1 MVNIQAMVNNN
12 IHAAVNNQ
20 VIFQKN
26 AAPMKET
33 YKIRDLETVRLLSDP
48 LKLQLLQ
55 AFADGPKTTKQVA
68 AELGENI
75 TKLYRHVDALHDS
88 GLLEV
93 VEERQKRGTIERTF
107 RAVARRFEA
116 DHSLFSGETA
126 DDGAEAVRQMLRVSE
141 TEILN
146 AIAGVDEDSQAIFM
160 RVRGK
165 ACPEKIAELSQTLN
179 EWVQSLPDDDE
190 VPGKD
195 AREFGG
201 LVAFYP
207 IE

>member
-1 MVNIQAMVNNN
+1 
-12 IHAAVNNQ
+12 
-20 VIFQKN
+20 
-26 AAPMKET
+26 MKET

-55 AFADGPKTTKQVA
+55 AFADAPKTTKQVA

-107 RAVARRFEA
+107 RAVAQRFEA
-116 DHSLFSGETA
+116 DHSLFSDA
-126 DDGAEAVRQMLRVSE
+126 DSNEGADVAREMLRVTE
-141 TEILN
+141 AEILD
-146 AIAGVDEDSQAIFM
+146 VLTHTHDDDEEQAIIM
-160 RVRGK
+160 RIRGK
-165 ACPEKIAELSQTLN
+165 ATPERIAELRSTL
-179 EWVQSLPDDDE
+179 EAWLDSLPNYDQATTEDT
-190 VPGKD
+190 
-195 AREFGG
+195 REFGG
-201 LVAFYP
+201 LVAFYS